1 MSAAREV
8 RKTVTIVF
16 CDLVHSTG
24 LAEGD
29 PEAYRRVQWRYFEA
43 MREVVERHGGTV
55 EKFIGDEVMAVFGVP
70 TTHEDDALRAVRA
83 ADEMLDGAR
92 ELGLG
97 VRVGVNTGEVIA
109 GDPGEGQG
117 FVSGEAV
124 IVAKRLEQA
133 AEPGEI
139 LIGKATYP
147 LVSHAVSAGPLERIP
162 VKGKRDEV
170 GRHRLGEV
178 DPHAPAVARGLHVP
192 IVGRDAEIDLLRQSF
207 DRAVEERSARLFTV
221 LGPAGI
227 GKSRLAAELVSRL
240 GDRATPAV
248 GHCLSYGVGITYWP
262 LTEILR
268 ELGGEEAAA
277 EALEGEER
285 EGVLDVIRGLTGRA
299 EAVGSGEETFR
310 AVRRVFEALSR
321 RRPLVLCFEDI
332 HWAEQMLLDLVEY
345 LAGWSRGAP
354 MLILC
359 LARPDLVE
367 RRPTW
372 IAPSTNADAIA
383 LESLSGPD
391 SAALLDDFAGESGLS
406 PALRER
412 IGDAAEGNP
421 LFLEQ
426 MAAMAAEQDEDEL
439 SVPPSIQALLA
450 ERLDRLTA
458 DERVLLERASVVGRD
473 FSLAAVAALSAEGD
487 DEPPPSG
494 LLALARKGLIQPGAA
509 SEMEDRFSFQHIL
522 VREAAYEATSKALR
536 AQLHEQLADWMQLS
550 GDGKIPELVGYH
562 LEQAFLYRRE
572 LGIADEQTEGLRA
585 RAGDL
590 LGAAGNRALAR
601 NDVQG
606 ALAFLRRAVELRAD
620 NDPAVDVRLDLAL
633 ALLNSGELAAAAE
646 VANETE
652 ALAAASGDEVGEWRA
667 RLLRARI
674 AVHAQNRGSD
684 GEGPGAALLAIAA
697 RARPVF
703 ARAGHEHALAES
715 WLATAYTVGLL
726 HCQWA
731 TGLEAVEHAVEHARR
746 AGSTRWDG
754 EMPAWKSSALFY
766 GPTPV
771 AEALRWYEEQRPR
784 HPVALTQQAML
795 EAMQGS
801 FERARALANAADET
815 ATEFGQTLWLAVGG
829 MALWEIE
836 MLAGDAAAAERA
848 VRRSCELLEN
858 LREVGYRYYAVSQLA
873 ASLAALGRLD
883 EAEELSHAV
892 QVDADPDDI
901 SAQLVWYQAQA
912 LILAGRGR
920 AAEGERQATAAVSM
934 AEGTDMLN
942 AQARAVADLGEVYIS
957 QQRLDEARAKLE
969 RARTLFEQ
977 KGNVVAAAQVRER
990 MRTVCGAI
998 ETGEEPE

>member
-1 MSAAREV
+1 MSSAREV

-29 PEAYRRVQWRYFEA
+29 PEAYRRVQWQYFDA
-43 MREVVERHGGTV
+43 MREIVERHGGTV

-83 ADEMLDGAR
+83 ADEMLDGAQ

-97 VRVGVNTGEVIA
+97 VRIGVNTGEVIA

-162 VKGKRDEV
+162 VKGKRGEV
-170 GRHRLGEV
+170 GRHRLDEV
-178 DPHAPAVARGLHVP
+178 DRHAPTVAKALHVP
-192 IVGRDAEIDLLRQSF
+192 IVGRDTEIDFLLQSF

-221 LGPAGI
+221 LGLAGI
-227 GKSRLAAELVSRL
+227 GKSRLAAELTSRL
-240 GDRATPAV
+240 EGRATPAV

-262 LTEILR
+262 VTEILR

-277 EALEGEER
+277 EALEGDER
-285 EGVLDVIRGLTGRA
+285 ARVLEVIRSLTGRA
-299 EAVGSGEETFR
+299 EAVGSGEETFW
-310 AVRRVFEALSR
+310 AVRRVFEALAR
-321 RRPLVLCFEDI
+321 RRPLVLCFEDL
-332 HWAEQMLLDLVEY
+332 HWAEQTLLDLVEY

-354 MLILC
+354 ILILC
-359 LARPDLVE
+359 LARPELVE

-372 IAPSTNADAIA
+372 IAPSPNADAIA

-391 SAALLDDFAGESGLS
+391 SAALLADFAGEFDLS
-406 PALRER
+406 ADLRKR
-412 IGDAAEGNP
+412 IGEAAEGNP

-458 DERVLLERASVVGRD
+458 DERLLVERASVVGRD
-473 FSLAAVAALSAEGD
+473 FSLAAVATLSAGD
-487 DEPPPSG
+487 AESPPAG

-509 SEMEDRFSFQHIL
+509 SEMEDRFSFQHVL
-522 VREAAYEATSKALR
+522 VRDAAYEGTPKALR
-536 AQLHEQLADWMQLS
+536 AELHEQLADWMQRS

-572 LGIADEQTEGLRA
+572 LGIADEETERLRT

-606 ALAFLRRAVELRAD
+606 ALAFLRRAVDLRAYD
-620 NDPAVDVRLDLAL
+620 DPAVDVRLDLAL
-633 ALLNSGELAAAAE
+633 ALLNSGELATAAE
-646 VANETE
+646 VASATE
-652 ALAAASGDEVGEWRA
+652 ALAARSGDEVGECRA

-674 AVHAQNRGSD
+674 AVHAQSGGGD
-684 GEGPGAALLAIAA
+684 GAGPSADLLAVAA
-697 RARPVF
+697 QARPVF

-715 WLATAYTVGLL
+715 WLATAYTQGLI

-731 TGLEAVEHAVEHARR
+731 AMLEAVEHALEHARR

-754 EMPAWKSSALFY
+754 ELPAWKSSALFY

-771 AEALRWYEEQRPR
+771 AEAMRWYEEEQPR
-784 HPVALTQQAML
+784 HPVAVTQHAML
-795 EAMQGS
+795 EAMQGN
-801 FERARALANAADET
+801 FEQARIHANAAEQT
-815 ATEFGQTLWLAVGG
+815 AAEFGQNLWLAVGG

-836 MLAGDAAAAERA
+836 TLAGDNAAAEQA

-858 LREVGYRYYAVSQLA
+858 LHEVGYRYNAVSQLA
-873 ASLAALGRLD
+873 ASLVALGRLD
-883 EAEELSHAV
+883 EAEALTRSAQE
-892 QVDADPDDI
+892 DADPDDI
-901 SAQLVWYQAQA
+901 SSQILWRQASALV
-912 LILAGRGR
+912 LARRGR
-920 AAEGERQATAAVSM
+920 ADEAEPVAEGALSL
-934 AEGTDMLN
+934 AEETDMLN
-942 AQARAVADLGEVYIS
+942 WQARALVGLAEVYLI
-957 QQRLDEARAKLE
+957 QERLDQARARLE
-969 RARTLFEQ
+969 RARSLFEQ
-977 KGNVVAAAQVRER
+977 KGNVVAAGHVRER
-990 MRTVCGAI
+990 LRTFSADVEA
-998 ETGEEPE
+998 GEKPR

>member
-1 MSAAREV
+1 MSAAHEV

-70 TTHEDDALRAVRA
+70 STHEDDALRAVRA

-162 VKGKRDEV
+162 VKGKHDDV

-192 IVGRDAEIDLLRQSF
+192 IVGRDAEIDLLQQSF

-240 GDRATPAV
+240 GDRATAAV

-268 ELGGEEAAA
+268 ELGGEEVAA

-285 EGVLDVIRGLTGRA
+285 EGVLEVIRGLTGRA

-310 AVRRVFEALSR
+310 AVRRVFEALAR
-321 RRPLVLCFEDI
+321 RRPLVLCFEDL
-332 HWAEQMLLDLVEY
+332 HWAEQTLLDLIEY

-354 MLILC
+354 MLIVC
-359 LARPDLVE
+359 MARPELVE

-372 IAPSTNADAIA
+372 IAPSSNADALA
-383 LESLSGPD
+383 LESLSAPD
-391 SAALLDDFAGESGLS
+391 SAALLADLSGEFDLS

-412 IGDAAEGNP
+412 IGEAAEGNP
-421 LFLEQ
+421 LFLQQ
-426 MAAMAAEQDEDEL
+426 MAAMATEKVEELL

-450 ERLDRLTA
+450 ERLDRLTQ
-458 DERVLLERASVVGRD
+458 DERVVLERASVVGRD
-473 FSLAAVAALSAEGD
+473 FSLTAVAALSPAGEAGTL
-487 DEPPPSG
+487 PGG

-509 SEMEDRFSFQHIL
+509 SEVEDRFSFQHIL
-522 VREAAYEATSKALR
+522 VRDAAYEATPKALR
-536 AQLHEQLADWMQLS
+536 AELHEQLADWMQLS

-572 LGIADEQTEGLRA
+572 LGIADEQTERLRA

-620 NDPAVDVRLDLAL
+620 DDPAVDVRLDLAL
-633 ALLNSGELAAAAE
+633 ALLNSGELTAATE
-646 VANETE
+646 VAGATE
-652 ALAAASGDEVGEWRA
+652 ALATASGDEVGEWRA

-674 AVHAQNRGSD
+674 AVHAQSNET
-684 GEGPGAALLAIAA
+684 GEGPSAYLLMVAAQ
-697 RARPVF
+697 ARPVF

-715 WLATAYTVGLL
+715 WLATAYTEGLMQ
-726 HCQWA
+726 CQWA
-731 TGLEAVEHAVEHARR
+731 AMLEAVEHAVEHARL

-754 EMPAWKSSALFY
+754 ELPAWKSAALFY

-771 AEALRWYEEQRPR
+771 ADAMRWYEEQQPT
-784 HPVALTQQAML
+784 HPVALTQRAML
-795 EAMQGS
+795 EAMLGN
-801 FERARALANAADET
+801 FERARALANAAEET
-815 ATEFGQTLWLAVGG
+815 AAEFGQNLWLAVGG

-836 MLAGDAAAAERA
+836 TLAGDVTAAEEA

-858 LREVGYRYYAVSQLA
+858 LGEMGYRYNAVSQLA
-873 ASLAALGRLD
+873 ASLVALGRLD
-883 EAEELSHAV
+883 EAEELTRWA
-892 QVDADPDDI
+892 QEGADPGDI
-901 SAQLVWYQAQA
+901 SSQILWQQARALV
-912 LILAGRGR
+912 LARRGR
-920 AAEGERQATAAVSM
+920 VDEAERLAAAAVSL
-934 AEGTDMLN
+934 AEETDMLN
-942 AQARAVADLGEVYIS
+942 WQARALADLAEVYVV
-957 QQRLDEARAKLE
+957 QERLEDARAKLE
-969 RARTLFEQ
+969 RASSLYEQ
-977 KGNVVAAAQVRER
+977 KGNAVAAGHVRER
-990 MRTVCGAI
+990 MRTL
-998 ETGEEPE
+998 